1 MPKKETESLE
11 LIIVGTNC
19 CDSRSFHIF
28 AVVSSGAVIR
38 CNHFIVKCSYSTTN
52 PNISPSK
59 DVGPI
64 YHTSTSI
71 LQAYPSSLQRLSITA
86 TIPYTEDKEWEVVLS
101 DRSIKEEL
109 EKGRLI
115 IKPFDPD
122 CVQPASVDIHLDG
135 KFQVFDD
142 WKFPHYIDLHQSLDG
157 LTREV
162 TVKRGDYFSLQ
173 PGRFVLGSTL
183 EFIAIADDLMAR
195 LEGKSSLGRLGLLIH
210 STAGYVDPGWRGH
223 LTLEL
228 YNISQMPIHLYP
240 TMKVSQISF
249 HRLTTSAE
257 RPYGTAGLKS
267 KYLDQ
272 VGPTPTRYHQEFQQP
287 QLMSLSSVPVSTKQ
301 ATKNQTTSVL
311 RDWLNESKFQ
321 GNVRLFSEE
330 LNIPQKTVENWIYR
344 DVAVSPKYQ
353 AKVFKITHLPHYK
366 HGNTTETLWLE
377 PSE

>member
-1 MPKKETESLE
+1 M
-11 LIIVGTNC
+11 
-19 CDSRSFHIF
+19 
-28 AVVSSGAVIR
+28 
-38 CNHFIVKCSYSTTN
+38 
-52 PNISPSK
+52 
-59 DVGPI
+59 
-64 YHTSTSI
+64 
-71 LQAYPSSLQRLSITA
+71 
-86 TIPYTEDKEWEVVLS
+86 VLS

-109 EKGRLI
+109 HQGRI
-115 IKPFDPD
+115 AIKPFDPD
-122 CVQPASVDIHLDG
+122 CIQPASVDIRLDG

-162 TVKRGDYFSLQ
+162 TVERGDYFSLQ

-228 YNISQMPIHLYP
+228 YNVSQMPIHLYP

-257 RPYGTAGLKS
+257 RPYGAAGLNS

-287 QLMSLSSVPVSTKQ
+287 QLMSLSSVPVSSKHPPANKQ
-301 ATKNQTTSVL
+301 ASAL
-311 RDWLNESKFQ
+311 REWLNQSKFH

-330 LNIPQKTVENWIYR
+330 LGIPQKTVENWIYR
-344 DVAVSPKYQ
+344 GVEVSPKYQ
-353 AKVFKITHLPHYK
+353 AKLYKLTHLPHYK
-366 HGNTTETLWLE
+366 SPYTTENFWLK